1 VSRKSLF
8 SVITFGLLAVATTS
22 CGGGEAPKPT
32 ESKAPQ
38 AAANAAPVANPT
50 VAPPASTF
58 SEPLVAGQEKEAAK
72 KAEDTTATKPTD
84 VVVAGLLPASDSES
98 VVRSTAKGRTDP
110 FSGVVLQT
118 ITETKTTPVSPSI
131 TQSTQST
138 RTTQASPSITQ
149 PTKIASTSSNPKVIT
164 LSPKSIPTSSIA
176 TNIPRKTGSGLGI
189 ASAAA
194 TLTKKSTEATSIKV
208 TSNNKPAATIAIKPV
223 NTPGLAAPATSKPS
237 SEEVAIREIP
247 ASVAPA
253 PIPQP
258 NLARAIAVSGV
269 SQVNGQTQVIV
280 KLPTESFSRYVSV
293 GERLMDGKVLV
304 KRVQE
309 FSGASPVVILEEVGI
324 EVSRKIGEKP
334 VVEKDDAKK

>member
-1 VSRKSLF
+1 VSRKSIF

-38 AAANAAPVANPT
+38 TAANASPAASPAVATPT
-50 VAPPASTF
+50 TSF
-58 SEPLVAGQEKEAAK
+58 SQPLVAAKEKETDKIAEEAAK
-72 KAEDTTATKPTD
+72 PNEAI
-84 VVVAGLLPASDSES
+84 VAGLLPGSDSDS
-98 VVRSTAKGRTDP
+98 VVRSTTKGRTDP
-110 FSGVVLQT
+110 FSGVVLNT
-118 ITETKTTPVSPSI
+118 TTETKTT
-131 TQSTQST
+131 
-138 RTTQASPSITQ
+138 RTTQATPSITQ
-149 PTKIASTSSNPKVIT
+149 PTKIASSSISTTKITTITPKAIPTTIATSS
-164 LSPKSIPTSSIA
+164 
-176 TNIPRKTGSGLGI
+176 PRKPGSSLGI

-194 TLTKKSTEATSIKV
+194 TLAKKTAEPVKL
-208 TSNNKPAATIAIKPV
+208 SNVNPWSKPTINTIAIKPV
-223 NTPGLAAPATSKPS
+223 NTPGISTPAAKPIPEIATRDIPPA
-237 SEEVAIREIP
+237 I
-247 ASVAPA
+247 APA

-258 NLARAIAVSGV
+258 NLARAIGVSGV

-324 EVSRKIGEKP
+324 EVPRKIGDKP
-334 VVEKDDAKK
+334 VVEKDSVKK

>member
-1 VSRKSLF
+1 VSRKSIF

-38 AAANAAPVANPT
+38 TAANASPAASPAVAAPT
-50 VAPPASTF
+50 TSF
-58 SEPLVAGQEKEAAK
+58 SQPLVAAKEKETDK
-72 KAEDTTATKPTD
+72 KTDEATKPND
-84 VVVAGLLPASDSES
+84 AIVAGLLPGSDSDS
-98 VVRSTAKGRTDP
+98 VVRSTTKGRTDP
-110 FSGVVLQT
+110 FSGVVLNT
-118 ITETKTTPVSPSI
+118 TTETKTI
-131 TQSTQST
+131 K
-138 RTTQASPSITQ
+138 TTQAAPSVSQ
-149 PTKIASTSSNPKVIT
+149 PAKIASSSIKVTTIAPKT
-164 LSPKSIPTSSIA
+164 IPTTIAPSS
-176 TNIPRKTGSGLGI
+176 PRKPGSGLGI

-194 TLTKKSTEATSIKV
+194 ALAKKTAEPTKIAKLTPATN
-208 TSNNKPAATIAIKPV
+208 TAGIKPV
-223 NTPGLAAPATSKPS
+223 NTPGLSGPAAKPNP
-237 SEEVAIREIP
+237 EVATRDIP
-247 ASVAPA
+247 PSIAPA

-324 EVSRKIGEKP
+324 EVPRKIGDKP
-334 VVEKDDAKK
+334 VVDKDDAKK

>member
-1 VSRKSLF
+1 VSRKSIF

-38 AAANAAPVANPT
+38 AAANASPVAS
-50 VAPPASTF
+50 PAAATNF
-58 SEPLVAGQEKEAAK
+58 SQPLVAAKEKEAE
-72 KAEDTTATKPTD
+72 AEEVAKPTD
-84 VVVAGLLPASDSES
+84 DVVAGLLPASDSDS
-98 VVRSTAKGRTDP
+98 VVRSTTKGRTDP
-110 FSGVVLQT
+110 FSGVVLNT
-118 ITETKTTPVSPSI
+118 TTETKTTRATKTTPSL
-131 TQSTQST
+131 
-138 RTTQASPSITQ
+138 TQ
-149 PTKIASTSSNPKVIT
+149 PVKIASSSINTPKVT
-164 LSPKSIPTSSIA
+164 TVKPQPIPNTIAASS
-176 TNIPRKTGSGLGI
+176 PRKIGSGLGI

-194 TLTKKSTEATSIKV
+194 TLAKKTVEPAKV
-208 TSNNKPAATIAIKPV
+208 TPVNKPATSAVAIKPV
-223 NTPGLAAPATSKPS
+223 NTPGLFAPAAKPNP
-237 SEEVAIREIP
+237 EVATRDIP
-247 ASVAPA
+247 PALAGGASGSIAPA

-309 FSGASPVVILEEVGI
+309 FSGSSPVVILEEVGI
-324 EVSRKIGEKP
+324 EVSRKIGDKP
-334 VVEKDDAKK
+334 IVEKDDAKK

>member
-1 VSRKSLF
+1 VSRKSIF

-38 AAANAAPVANPT
+38 AAANASPVAS
-50 VAPPASTF
+50 PAATATNF
-58 SEPLVAGQEKEAAK
+58 SQPLVAAKEKETDKTDKTEEVAK
-72 KAEDTTATKPTD
+72 PNDA
-84 VVVAGLLPASDSES
+84 VVAGLLPASDSDS
-98 VVRSTAKGRTDP
+98 VVRSTTKGRTDP
-110 FSGVVLQT
+110 FSGVVLNT
-118 ITETKTTPVSPSI
+118 TTETKTTK
-131 TQSTQST
+131 
-138 RTTQASPSITQ
+138 TTQATPSITQ
-149 PTKIASTSSNPKVIT
+149 PTKIASSSISGTKTITIAPKNI
-164 LSPKSIPTSSIA
+164 SPSIA
-176 TNIPRKTGSGLGI
+176 TNSGRKIGSGLGI

-194 TLTKKSTEATSIKV
+194 TLANKKTEPAKIAKGTP
-208 TSNNKPAATIAIKPV
+208 TNKPATSTVAIKPV
-223 NTPGLAAPATSKPS
+223 NTPGLFTPAAKPNP
-237 SEEVAIREIP
+237 EVAIRDIP
-247 ASVAPA
+247 PSIAPA

-324 EVSRKIGEKP
+324 EVPRKIGDKP
-334 VVEKDDAKK
+334 VVDKDDAKK

>member
-1 VSRKSLF
+1 VSRKSIF

-38 AAANAAPVANPT
+38 TAANASPAASPAVAAPAT
-50 VAPPASTF
+50 SF
-58 SEPLVAGQEKEAAK
+58 SQPLVAAKEKETDK
-72 KAEDTTATKPTD
+72 KAEEAKPTD
-84 VVVAGLLPASDSES
+84 AVIAGLLPGSDADS
-98 VVRSTAKGRTDP
+98 VVRSTTKGRTDP
-110 FSGVVLQT
+110 FSGVVLNT
-118 ITETKTTPVSPSI
+118 TTETKTTKTTQATPSI
-131 TQSTQST
+131 TK
-138 RTTQASPSITQ
+138 
-149 PTKIASTSSNPKVIT
+149 PTKIASSSISTTIIPKT
-164 LSPKSIPTSSIA
+164 IPTAIA
-176 TNIPRKTGSGLGI
+176 TNSPRKPGSGLGI

-194 TLTKKSTEATSIKV
+194 TLAKKTAEPAKG
-208 TSNNKPAATIAIKPV
+208 KPATNTIAIKPV
-223 NTPGLAAPATSKPS
+223 NTPGISGPAAKPNPEIATRDIPPS
-237 SEEVAIREIP
+237 L
-247 ASVAPA
+247 APA

-258 NLARAIAVSGV
+258 NLARAIGVSGV

-324 EVSRKIGEKP
+324 EVPRKIGDKP

>member
-1 VSRKSLF
+1 VSRKSIF

-38 AAANAAPVANPT
+38 AAANASPAASPAVAAPAT
-50 VAPPASTF
+50 SF
-58 SEPLVAGQEKEAAK
+58 SQPLVAAKEKETDK
-72 KAEDTTATKPTD
+72 KVEETPKPTD
-84 VVVAGLLPASDSES
+84 AIVAGLLPGSDSDS
-98 VVRSTAKGRTDP
+98 VVRSTTKGRTDP
-110 FSGVVLQT
+110 FSGVVLNST
-118 ITETKTTPVSPSI
+118 TETKTTKTTQTTPSI
-131 TQSTQST
+131 TK
-138 RTTQASPSITQ
+138 
-149 PTKIASTSSNPKVIT
+149 PTNIASSSTGTTKVTTIAPKT
-164 LSPKSIPTSSIA
+164 IPTTIAPSS
-176 TNIPRKTGSGLGI
+176 PRKPGSGLGI

-194 TLTKKSTEATSIKV
+194 TLAKKTGEPTKV
-208 TSNNKPAATIAIKPV
+208 TPANKPATSTVAIKPV
-223 NTPGLAAPATSKPS
+223 NTPGLSGSAAKPNP
-237 SEEVAIREIP
+237 EVATRDIP
-247 ASVAPA
+247 PSIAPA

-324 EVSRKIGEKP
+324 EVPRKIGDKP
-334 VVEKDDAKK
+334 VIEKDDAKK

>member
-1 VSRKSLF
+1 VSRKSIF

-38 AAANAAPVANPT
+38 AAANASPAASPAVT
-50 VAPPASTF
+50 TPASTF
-58 SEPLVAGQEKEAAK
+58 SQPLVAAKEKEADK
-72 KAEDTTATKPTD
+72 KAEEVKPTD
-84 VVVAGLLPASDSES
+84 TIIAGLLPGSDSDS
-98 VVRSTAKGRTDP
+98 VVRSTTKGRTDP
-110 FSGVVLQT
+110 FSGVVLNT
-118 ITETKTTPVSPSI
+118 TTETKTI
-131 TQSTQST
+131 K
-138 RTTQASPSITQ
+138 TTQATPSITQ
-149 PTKIASTSSNPKVIT
+149 PTKIASSSINTPKVTTIA
-164 LSPKSIPTSSIA
+164 PKAIPTSIA
-176 TNIPRKTGSGLGI
+176 TNSARKPGSGLGI

-194 TLTKKSTEATSIKV
+194 TLANKKTEPAKIAKV
-208 TSNNKPAATIAIKPV
+208 TSTNKPATSTVAIKPV
-223 NTPGLAAPATSKPS
+223 NTPGLFTPAAKPNP
-237 SEEVAIREIP
+237 EVAIRDIP
-247 ASVAPA
+247 PSIAPA

-269 SQVNGQTQVIV
+269 SQVNGQIQVIV

-309 FSGASPVVILEEVGI
+309 FSGSSPVVILEEVGI
-324 EVSRKIGEKP
+324 EVPRKIGDKP

>member
-1 VSRKSLF
+1 VSRKSIF

-38 AAANAAPVANPT
+38 AAANASPAASPSAAAPAT
-50 VAPPASTF
+50 SF
-58 SEPLVAGQEKEAAK
+58 SQPLVAAKEKETDKKTDEAAK
-72 KAEDTTATKPTD
+72 PNDAI
-84 VVVAGLLPASDSES
+84 VAGLLPGSDSDS
-98 VVRSTAKGRTDP
+98 VVRSTTKGRTDP
-110 FSGVVLQT
+110 FSGVVLNT
-118 ITETKTTPVSPSI
+118 TTETKTI
-131 TQSTQST
+131 K
-138 RTTQASPSITQ
+138 TTQAAPSVNQ
-149 PTKIASTSSNPKVIT
+149 PAKIASSSIKVTTIAPKT
-164 LSPKSIPTSSIA
+164 IPTTISPSS
-176 TNIPRKTGSGLGI
+176 PRKLGGGQGI

-194 TLTKKSTEATSIKV
+194 TLAKKTAEPTKIAKLIPATG
-208 TSNNKPAATIAIKPV
+208 TAGIKPV
-223 NTPGLAAPATSKPS
+223 NTPGLSGPAAKPNP
-237 SEEVAIREIP
+237 EVATRDIP
-247 ASVAPA
+247 PSIAPA

-324 EVSRKIGEKP
+324 EVPRKIGDKP
-334 VVEKDDAKK
+334 VVDKDDAKK

>member
-1 VSRKSLF
+1 VSRKSIF

-38 AAANAAPVANPT
+38 AAANASPAASPVAA
-50 VAPPASTF
+50 APATSF
-58 SEPLVAGQEKEAAK
+58 SQPLVAAKEKETDKKTDEAAK
-72 KAEDTTATKPTD
+72 PNDAII
-84 VVVAGLLPASDSES
+84 AGLLPGTDSDS
-98 VVRSTAKGRTDP
+98 VVRSTTKGRTDP
-110 FSGVVLQT
+110 FSGVVLNT
-118 ITETKTTPVSPSI
+118 TTETKTI
-131 TQSTQST
+131 K
-138 RTTQASPSITQ
+138 TTQAAPSVSQ
-149 PTKIASTSSNPKVIT
+149 PAKIASSSIKVTTIAPKT
-164 LSPKSIPTSSIA
+164 IPTTIA
-176 TNIPRKTGSGLGI
+176 PGSPRKPGSGLGI

-194 TLTKKSTEATSIKV
+194 TLAKKTAEPTKIAKLTPTASTTG
-208 TSNNKPAATIAIKPV
+208 IKPV
-223 NTPGLAAPATSKPS
+223 NTPGLSGPAAKPNPEIAT
-237 SEEVAIREIP
+237 RDIP
-247 ASVAPA
+247 PSVAPA

-324 EVSRKIGEKP
+324 EVPRKIGDKP

>member
-1 VSRKSLF
+1 MSRKSIF

-38 AAANAAPVANPT
+38 AAANASPVASPAAPVT
-50 VAPPASTF
+50 SF
-58 SEPLVAGQEKEAAK
+58 SQPLVAAKEKETDKKSDEAAK
-72 KAEDTTATKPTD
+72 PNDTI
-84 VVVAGLLPASDSES
+84 VAGLLPGSDSDS
-98 VVRSTAKGRTDP
+98 VVRSTTKGRSDP
-110 FSGVVLQT
+110 FSSVVLNT
-118 ITETKTTPVSPSI
+118 VTETKTI
-131 TQSTQST
+131 K
-138 RTTQASPSITQ
+138 TTQASPSVTQ
-149 PTKIASTSSNPKVIT
+149 PTNIASTSITKVTTI
-164 LSPKSIPTSSIA
+164 SPKSIPTTIA
-176 TNIPRKTGSGLGI
+176 TNSPRKPGNNLGI

-194 TLTKKSTEATSIKV
+194 TLAKKTGETTKVATA
-208 TSNNKPAATIAIKPV
+208 NKPVTNSVAIKPV
-223 NTPGLAAPATSKPS
+223 NTPGISAVAKPS
-237 SEEVAIREIP
+237 PEIATRDIP
-247 ASVAPA
+247 PSLTPAPA

-324 EVSRKIGEKP
+324 EVPRKIGDKP
-334 VVEKDDAKK
+334 VLDKDDAKK

>member
-1 VSRKSLF
+1 VSRKSIF

-38 AAANAAPVANPT
+38 AAANASPAASPAVAAPAT
-50 VAPPASTF
+50 SF
-58 SEPLVAGQEKEAAK
+58 SQPLVAAKEKETDK
-72 KAEDTTATKPTD
+72 KAEETAKPND
-84 VVVAGLLPASDSES
+84 AIVAGLLPGSDSDS
-98 VVRSTAKGRTDP
+98 VVRSTTKGRTDP
-110 FSGVVLQT
+110 FSGVVLNT
-118 ITETKTTPVSPSI
+118 TTETKTI
-131 TQSTQST
+131 K
-138 RTTQASPSITQ
+138 TTQASPSVSQ
-149 PTKIASTSSNPKVIT
+149 PTKIASSSIKVRTIAPKT
-164 LSPKSIPTSSIA
+164 IPTTIAPSS
-176 TNIPRKTGSGLGI
+176 PRKTGGGLGI

-194 TLTKKSTEATSIKV
+194 TLAKKTAEPTKIAKLTPA
-208 TSNNKPAATIAIKPV
+208 NNTAGIKPV
-223 NTPGLAAPATSKPS
+223 NTPGLFGPAAKPNP
-237 SEEVAIREIP
+237 EVAIRDIP
-247 ASVAPA
+247 PSIAPA

-324 EVSRKIGEKP
+324 EVPRKIGDKP
-334 VVEKDDAKK
+334 MVDKDDAKK

>member
-1 VSRKSLF
+1 VSRKSIF

-38 AAANAAPVANPT
+38 AAANASPAAAPAVA
-50 VAPPASTF
+50 APATGF
-58 SEPLVAGQEKEAAK
+58 SQPLVAAKEKETDKKADEAAK
-72 KAEDTTATKPTD
+72 PNDTI
-84 VVVAGLLPASDSES
+84 VAGLLPGTDSDS
-98 VVRSTAKGRTDP
+98 VVRSTTKGRTDP
-110 FSGVVLQT
+110 FSGVVLNT
-118 ITETKTTPVSPSI
+118 TTETKTTKIAQASSLVAK
-131 TQSTQST
+131 
-138 RTTQASPSITQ
+138 ASPSVTQ
-149 PTKIASTSSNPKVIT
+149 PTKIASTSVTKVTTIAA
-164 LSPKSIPTSSIA
+164 PRSIPSISTPSS
-176 TNIPRKTGSGLGI
+176 PRKPGSGLGL

-194 TLTKKSTEATSIKV
+194 TLAKKTAEPTK
-208 TSNNKPAATIAIKPV
+208 IAKLAPTTNTPGIKPV
-223 NTPGLAAPATSKPS
+223 NTPGISAPAAKPNP
-237 SEEVAIREIP
+237 EVATRDIP
-247 ASVAPA
+247 PSVAPA

-258 NLARAIAVSGV
+258 NLARAIGVSGV

-309 FSGASPVVILEEVGI
+309 FSGTSPVVILEEVGI
-324 EVSRKIGEKP
+324 EVPRKIGDKP

>member
-1 VSRKSLF
+1 VSRKSIF

-38 AAANAAPVANPT
+38 ATANASPAASPAVAAPATN
-50 VAPPASTF
+50 F
-58 SEPLVAGQEKEAAK
+58 SQPLVAAKEKETDK
-72 KAEDTTATKPTD
+72 KTEEANKPNDTI
-84 VVVAGLLPASDSES
+84 VAGLLPGSDSDS
-98 VVRSTAKGRTDP
+98 VVRSTTKGRTDP
-110 FSGVVLQT
+110 FSGVVLNT
-118 ITETKTTPVSPSI
+118 TTETKTTK
-131 TQSTQST
+131 
-138 RTTQASPSITQ
+138 TTQASPSVSQ
-149 PTKIASTSSNPKVIT
+149 PTKIASTSITKVRT
-164 LSPKSIPTSSIA
+164 VSPKAIPTTIA
-176 TNIPRKTGSGLGI
+176 TSSSRKPSTGLGI

-194 TLTKKSTEATSIKV
+194 TLAKKTAEPTKIAKLTPV
-208 TSNNKPAATIAIKPV
+208 TNTAGIKPV
-223 NTPGLAAPATSKPS
+223 NTPGISVPAGKPNP
-237 SEEVAIREIP
+237 EVATRDIP
-247 ASVAPA
+247 PSIAPA

-258 NLARAIAVSGV
+258 NLARAIGVSGV

-324 EVSRKIGEKP
+324 EVPRKIGDKP
-334 VVEKDDAKK
+334 TLEKDDAKK